1 MPAFL
6 RPCAPWL
13 VAVLAACAAPPGAS
27 PTAVL
32 AQAPLLRLPPAALGR
47 SLALQQQLVVTAAG
61 QAHRVDALLE
71 ADSDTVRLAVLS
83 LGQTVARVEWDGTQ
97 LRETRA
103 KGLPATVSGERIL
116 SDLQLVWW
124 PVDAVRAALPM
135 GWALQAT
142 PGGRQ
147 LNEGGELVTVVRYL
161 SPTLVEFD
169 NLRAGYSLRIESIPL
184 NPP

>member
-1 MPAFL
+1 MLALL
-6 RPCAPWL
+6 RPCAPLL

-32 AQAPLLRLPPAALGR
+32 AQAPLLRLSPAALGR

-61 QAHRVDALLE
+61 QTHRIDALLE
-71 ADSDTVRLAVLS
+71 ADSDAVRLAVLS

-103 KGLPATVSGERIL
+103 KGWPAAVSGERIL

-135 GWALQAT
+135 GWALHAT
-142 PGGRQ
+142 PGGRK
-147 LNEGGELVTVVRYL
+147 LTEGSEPVIVVRYL

-169 NLRAGYSLRIESIPL
+169 NLRTGYELRFESISL
-184 NPP
+184 NLP